1 MTTPTDERE
10 LGSTE
15 RGFLLYEILLEKP
28 RLVSE
33 IAAEL
38 GYASASGA
46 SNLLYRMRAAG
57 LVDKYQATRE
67 WVAWALQDGGGEA
80 DAE

>member
-1 MTTPTDERE
+1 MTTPVDERE

-57 LVDKYQATRE
+57 LVRDDSGYWYVVNRHGSHR
-67 WVAWALQDGGGEA
+67 VNCVLIG
-80 DAE
+80 